1 VKTQFKKVMIIAL
14 LLIGNN
20 LKSQIFI
27 NEIMVNPSGASDG
40 ANMPNTAEWIEF
52 YNGSSSAVDVS
63 CWFFTDGDF
72 AVTFPSGTFI
82 PAGGYF
88 TVASA
93 LGTGLTPNLNWATCG
108 CTSGPA
114 SEVGIFTNSAE
125 QVLLYNSSGVIVD
138 AIIWSTGQLPD
149 GMITSA
155 LGSCSSQNVTFPANG
170 STYESIGTNSDGIA
184 KERDTDGS
192 NTWQNTS
199 TPTFGSTNAPIFLP
213 IELTEFKA
221 EFINSIVS
229 LSWSTASEMNND
241 HFVIERSK
249 NGFEFE
255 TIQEISGAG
264 TSLELKNYSIIDKYP
279 LDGLSYYRLKQIDY
293 SGNFSYS
300 TIEYIEANI
309 NSNLRI
315 DILPNPSENGRFELI
330 VKDKEPYEICVYGTT
345 GNLIYYEICSEERK
359 VVDVNHLDKGIY
371 FLTIRSNGKFFSKKL
386 MYQ

>member
-1 VKTQFKKVMIIAL
+1 
-14 LLIGNN
+14 
-20 LKSQIFI
+20 
-27 NEIMVNPSGASDG
+27 
-40 ANMPNTAEWIEF
+40 
-52 YNGSSSAVDVS
+52 
-63 CWFFTDGDF
+63 
-72 AVTFPSGTFI
+72 
-82 PAGGYF
+82 
-88 TVASA
+88 
-93 LGTGLTPNLNWATCG
+93 
-108 CTSGPA
+108 
-114 SEVGIFTNSAE
+114 
-125 QVLLYNSSGVIVD
+125 
-138 AIIWSTGQLPD
+138 
-149 GMITSA
+149 MITSA